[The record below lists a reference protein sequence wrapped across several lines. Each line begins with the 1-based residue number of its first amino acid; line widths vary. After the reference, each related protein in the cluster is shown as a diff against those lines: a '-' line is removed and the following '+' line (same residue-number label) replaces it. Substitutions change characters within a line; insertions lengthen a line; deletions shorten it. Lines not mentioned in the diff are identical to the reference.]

1 MKTNNMSKIQ
11 NFFSDFFNRRLS
23 NLTVNFKWM
32 FSYIRS
38 NPSPIILY
46 TLIGLSGSVVSLLSS
61 LVSKDMVDI
70 ITGHRT
76 GELLFTFLLLII
88 SQLAG
93 MGITQLSTLISSKI
107 SIRIDNRIKADVY
120 NKIMTTEWENLAQYN
135 SGDLS
140 ARWSGDV
147 STVSNGVLTMIPN
160 FIISLFHFAIALGTV
175 IYYDASFAIF
185 SLIGIPISYFIT
197 QASFK
202 RMEATNMNT
211 YSVNSRMSTFTFES
225 FSNLQTIKAFDIIR
239 VYNKRLKELQ
249 NDVENVRIKYQRT
262 AAVNS
267 IILTLVSLLITY
279 ATYGWGVYRVWSG
292 VITYGTMTMF
302 LTLSSTLSSSI
313 QSLINIVPNTIS
325 VYNAI
330 RRVRSISEL
339 PKEDLSHSDE
349 ALSFHSKHSA
359 SGIGIVV
366 DNAAYTY
373 PMGNEQVFQSACFEA
388 QPHEIIALVG
398 PSGEGKTTMMRLLL
412 SIINSTDGRAY
423 LCPGGQPQYT
433 DGVIPLSASTRCLMS
448 YVPQGNTM
456 FAGTIADNMRNIK
469 EDATDEEIIAALK
482 LACAWD
488 FVQKLPDTINYE
500 LQERGGGLSEGQA
513 QRLSI
518 ARALIKRSPILL
530 LDEATSALD
539 VFTEKKLLE
548 NILTDS
554 YPRTTILTTHRPSV
568 LHSCN
573 RVYSIHDK
581 TCTQLN
587 EREIDEIINC

>member
-1 MKTNNMSKIQ
+1 MSKAKDFI
-11 NFFSDFFNRRLS
+11 SDFINRRMG
-23 NLTVNFKWM
+23 NIKINFSWM
-32 FSYIRS
+32 FSYIKS
-38 NPSPIILY
+38 NPAPLIIY
-46 TLIGLSGSVVSLLSS
+46 TIIGLSGSVVSLLSS

-70 ITGHRT
+70 ITGHKT
-76 GELLFTFLLLII
+76 GELIMTFIMLIVTQI
-88 SQLAG
+88 LSMA
-93 MGITQLSTLISSKI
+93 ITQASTLVSTKI
-107 SIRIDNRIKADVY
+107 SIKIDNRIKADVY
-120 NKIMTTEWENLAQYN
+120 DKIMTTEWENLAQYN

-147 STVSNGVLTMIPN
+147 SIVSNGMLTLIPN
-160 FIISLFHFAIALGTV
+160 FLISLFHFAIALGTV
-175 IYYDASFAIF
+175 IYYDATFAIF
-185 SLIGIPISYFIT
+185 SLIGIPVSYLIT
-197 QASFK
+197 RASFK
-202 RMEATNMNT
+202 RMQSSSMNT
-211 YSVNSRMSTFTFES
+211 LAVSSRMSTFTYES
-225 FSNLQTIKAFDIIR
+225 FANLQTIKAFNIIK
-239 VYNKRLKELQ
+239 VYNKRLRELQ
-249 NDVENVRIKYQRT
+249 SDVENVRLKYQRVS
-262 AAVNS
+262 AINS
-267 IILTLVSLLITY
+267 IILTLVSLAITY
-279 ATYGWGVYRVWSG
+279 STYGWGVYRVWSG

-313 QSLINIVPNTIS
+313 QTLINFVPNTIS

-330 RRVRSISEL
+330 RRVRSVSEL
-339 PKEDLSHSDE
+339 PKEDFSHSDE
-349 ALSFHSKHSA
+349 ALSFSSSHA
-359 SGIGIVV
+359 DDGVGIVV
-366 DNAAYTY
+366 NDAAYTY
-373 PMGNEQVFQSACFEA
+373 PSGTEQVFTNACFEA

-412 SIINSTDGRAY
+412 SIINSADGQAY
-423 LCPGGQPQYT
+423 LCPGGQPQHS
-433 DGVIPLSASTRCLMS
+433 DDNIPITASTRCLMS

-469 EDATDEEIIAALK
+469 EDATDEEIIDALK

-488 FVQKLPDTINYE
+488 FVQKLPGGIYYE

-539 VFTEKKLLE
+539 VFTEKELLE
-548 NILTDS
+548 NILEDS

-581 TCTQLN
+581 TCSLLS
-587 EREIDEIINC
+587 EEEIDEIINC